1 MVVLGMNSPAPAI
14 KVQSWLRG
22 EPLTAFQPGKLY
34 IVEFWA
40 TWCGHCVSAMPHL
53 AELQEKY
60 QDRGLEVV
68 AVAASEKAPTA
79 DEAR

>member
-1 MVVLGMNSPAPAI
+1 MVLRMDSPAPAI

-40 TWCGHCVSAMPHL
+40 TWCGPCVSAMPHL
-53 AELQEKY
+53 AELQDKY
-60 QDRGLEVV
+60 KDSGLEVV